1 MVKIANVG
9 KPKTGYAN
17 FVHLKEDFETYDFDS
32 ILVDGMMA
40 IGALDL

>member
-1 MVKIANVG
+1 MAKIANVV
-9 KPKTGYAN
+9 KLKTGYAN
-17 FVHLKEDFETYDFDS
+17 FIHLKEYFETYNFDS